1 MPVAV
6 ATQNSRTTVLSMVM
20 CEYTGGELGSDST
33 FELGSDPNL
42 AGRRFSRC
50 DQGPCQS
57 PAAAVKMPRG
67 VDLRRANVYHY

>member
-1 MPVAV
+1 MYGMRSRRTAIPVAV

-42 AGRRFSRC
+42 AGRRF
-50 DQGPCQS
+50 Q
-57 PAAAVKMPRG
+57 V
-67 VDLRRANVYHY
+67 